1 MEKSSIFSANT
12 LNALNN
18 APFEDLDAAEKRLSG
33 WDFHLNYLKSKMT
46 AEQLAVIAFC
56 EQHSA
61 AVIAAAVR
69 EVNS

>member
-1 MEKSSIFSANT
+1 MEKSREISA
-12 LNALNN
+12 
-18 APFEDLDAAEKRLSG
+18 AAEARRDNVPLQAGNSLSG